1 VDRPIIL
8 VEPRRVGVVQH
19 LERALDDREGVLA
32 VEVGVTR
39 ENVGHV
45 AFVAVERLVEQRPGV
60 EAPPHEDGLLDAHAA
75 QAEAHAADPE
85 LPVLVTLS
93 HRLVEAA
100 GALEDIAAH
109 ERRHGMQVRD
119 QFAHGIPGRD
129 LPDQLVDP
137 RHLLLPVRVRNVAAS
152 GIALGVD
159 RGGQIACEVRKQ
171 QVIGIE
177 EREVPGLRARGAAV
191 TGRREASVG
200 LMDHRGPEGLAVVA
214 LAGRG
219 AVVGAVVDHHHLD
232 VGVLE
237 GERGQGG
244 LADVAAVVE
253 TGNDDADARLS
264 HAPHSDLGVASEGI
278 ATGAGEFIGSPPP
291 GLPRFFAG

>member
-1 VDRPIIL
+1 
-8 VEPRRVGVVQH
+8 VVQH

-85 LPVLVTLS
+85 LPVLVTSS
-93 HRLVEAA
+93 HRFVEAA
-100 GALEDIAAH
+100 GALERLAAH
-109 ERRHGMQVRD
+109 QRRHGVQVRD
-119 QFAHGIPGRD
+119 QFAHGIPGRH

-137 RHLLLPVRVRNVAAS
+137 GHLLLPVRVRDVAAS

-159 RGGQIACEVRKQ
+159 RGREVACEVRKQ
-171 QVIGIE
+171 QVVGVE
-177 EREVPGLRARGAAV
+177 EREVPGPCARGAAV
-191 TGRREASVG
+191 AGRREPPVG
-200 LMDHRGPEGLAVVA
+200 LMDHCRPEGLAVVA
-214 LAGRG
+214 LARRG
-219 AVVGAVVDHHHLD
+219 AVVRAVVHDHDLD
-232 VGVLE
+232 VCVLE
-237 GERGQGG
+237 GERGPDG